1 MESFAPSSGWVA
13 VLISFAAAV
22 FLPIV
27 TMGIAAFR
35 LPRKLTQ
42 NPDEHWSERARSL
55 FPFKAIGIFSLG
67 VLPILYATGANFYP
81 DSMLS
86 IPRWMFCALIFLA
99 SFGSTNWIIW
109 RLRQRYYLQPESF
122 WERLRKIGALAVL
135 YAPIILFTITAAVLP
150 DEWNWQCAVILCAG
164 LLFCF
169 WLQFEGL
176 LRIGRW
182 FGFLRPADP
191 EVSEMARELARY
203 WQRPEPSVW
212 LFFLGSANALAL
224 PFARAILITENA
236 RTLFTSDEMKAVLSH
251 ELAHLAEDK
260 ITRLLRL
267 LTPILYLPLIKLHR
281 VRGKSGK
288 GAAVLSLVSGNH
300 GRLHIS

>member
-22 FLPIV
+22 FLPII
-27 TMGIAAFR
+27 TMGIAAFC

-55 FPFKAIGIFSLG
+55 FPFKAIRIFSLG

-122 WERLRKIGALAVL
+122 WERLRKIGALAPFSMRRSFFSRSRQLFSRTNGTGNVQSFC
-135 YAPIILFTITAAVLP
+135 AP
-150 DEWNWQCAVILCAG
+150 DSC
-164 LLFCF
+164 LL
-169 WLQFEGL
+169 
-176 LRIGRW
+176 
-182 FGFLRPADP
+182 
-191 EVSEMARELARY
+191 LA
-203 WQRPEPSVW
+203 SV
-212 LFFLGSANALAL
+212 
-224 PFARAILITENA
+224 
-236 RTLFTSDEMKAVLSH
+236 
-251 ELAHLAEDK
+251 
-260 ITRLLRL
+260 
-267 LTPILYLPLIKLHR
+267 
-281 VRGKSGK
+281 
-288 GAAVLSLVSGNH
+288 
-300 GRLHIS
+300 